1 MTVGASG
8 DAVVLD
14 VEVAADVDCTTSSS
28 VPGSVRSDTSSTNWS
43 AHSTWT
49 RRDILTRTHTVHR
62 GRWKWRTWK
71 CRTCFRCLN

>member
-28 VPGSVRSDTSSTNWS
+28 VPGSVRSDTSSTN
-43 AHSTWT
+43 
-49 RRDILTRTHTVHR
+49 
-62 GRWKWRTWK
+62 
-71 CRTCFRCLN
+71 